1 MDGIDRVLIIYRN
14 LWSLVVSLTHF
25 TTFTMFSFF
34 ICTQHLNTM
43 LLMLMDLA
51 FVLKWVKSVIG

>member
-25 TTFTMFSFF
+25 TTFIMFSFF